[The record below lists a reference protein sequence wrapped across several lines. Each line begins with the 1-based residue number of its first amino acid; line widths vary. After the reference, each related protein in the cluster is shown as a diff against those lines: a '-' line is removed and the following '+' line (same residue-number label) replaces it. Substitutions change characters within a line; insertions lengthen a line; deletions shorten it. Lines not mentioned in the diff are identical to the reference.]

1 MDIDQQLRLLIDN
14 APDRAIAAVIKQAVA
29 PVLRLLAG
37 RMQHLE
43 YFVLQ
48 GEDGAWVTTVLE
60 SRPRPGVE
68 KTVIYA
74 FSTAADAQ
82 ASQLFSNLTT
92 VVEPIP
98 MTHILFQLFALDRVD
113 SIVFLETPG
122 NLLTGKEVQRSELQ
136 KLLNKQLEGVRQKLP
151 KNPSQKIPPNLA

>member
-14 APDRAIAAVIKQAVA
+14 APDGAIAAVIQRGVA

-43 YFVLQ
+43 YFVLL
-48 GEDGAWVTTVLE
+48 GSSGAWVTTVLNNRD
-60 SRPRPGVE
+60 RPTIE

-74 FSTAADAQ
+74 FSTVEDAKT
-82 ASQLFSNLTT
+82 SQRFSDMTV

-98 MTHILFQLFALDRVD
+98 ITHILFQLFALDRVD
-113 SIVFLETPG
+113 SIIFLETPG
-122 NLLTGKEVQRSELQ
+122 NLLTGQEIQRTELQ
-136 KLLNKQLEGVRQKLP
+136 KLVNKQLEGIRQTLP